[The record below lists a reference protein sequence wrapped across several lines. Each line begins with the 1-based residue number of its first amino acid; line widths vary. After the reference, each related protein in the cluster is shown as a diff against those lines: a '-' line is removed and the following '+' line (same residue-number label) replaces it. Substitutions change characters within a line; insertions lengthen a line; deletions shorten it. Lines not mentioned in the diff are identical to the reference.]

1 MPEIKFTKIT
11 DMDIK
16 NKKILVRVDINS
28 SIDLEKHEIRSDP
41 RIKAILPTLEALKE
55 AAVVL
60 IAHQSRFGKP
70 DCIDLDLHAQ
80 RLNEYLGGRVKFVRD
95 LFGDEAIAAIK
106 VLQPG
111 EVLLLNNVRL
121 WKTET
126 EVKSIEEAEQTEL
139 ITKLSPLFDY
149 FVNDAFGAAHRAHV
163 SLIGWP
169 TICAG
174 PTVERELKMVQK
186 LFKPEKPSVWLVGGA
201 KAWDKFQALSFNL
214 ENGSIDKALV
224 CGLTAILILEAKGIS
239 MGDANKK
246 FIADDLEAHRDE
258 IRAVYEKYIDAI
270 ELPLDL
276 AYEENG
282 IRKEAPTE
290 EAGALNVS
298 TGDIGQKTIEKYKTI
313 LKEAKTIVA
322 NGPPGIFE
330 NENFKQSS
338 FEIVEAMA
346 AAADAGAF
354 VAIGGGDMGAV
365 AEMSG
370 YGDKITISTG
380 GGALLKIL
388 SGKDLPLLQVLRNK
402 MPNKE

>member
-1 MPEIKFTKIT
+1 MPEIKFKKIT
-11 DMDIK
+11 DFDIK

-28 SIDLEKHEIRSDP
+28 SIDLEKNEIRSDP
-41 RIKAILPTLEALKE
+41 RIKAIVPTLEALKE

-60 IAHQSRFGKP
+60 IAHQSRYGKP
-70 DCIDLDLHAQ
+70 DCIDLELHAKQ
-80 RLNEYLGGRVKFVRD
+80 LNEYLGGRVKFVKD
-95 LFGDEAIAAIK
+95 LFGDEAIAAIEA
-106 VLQPG
+106 LQPG
-111 EVLLLNNVRL
+111 EILVLNNVRL
-121 WKTET
+121 WKKET
-126 EVKSIEEAEQTEL
+126 EVKSIEEAEKTEL
-139 ITKLSPLFDY
+139 ITRLSPLFDY

-174 PTVERELKMVQK
+174 PTVVRELKMVQK

-201 KAWDKFQALSFNL
+201 KAWDKFQALSYNL

-224 CGLTAILILEAKGIS
+224 CGLTAILILEATGVP

-246 FIADDLEAHRDE
+246 FIADDLAKHGDE
-258 IRAVYEKYIDAI
+258 IRTVYEKYRDSI
-270 ELPLDL
+270 ELPIDL

-282 IRKEAPTE
+282 SRKEVVTKE
-290 EAGALNVS
+290 VGAMNVS
-298 TGDIGQKTIEKYKTI
+298 TGDIGRKTIDKFKDI
-313 LKEAKTIVA
+313 LKGAKTIVA

-338 FEIVEAMA
+338 FEIVDAMA
-346 AAADAGAF
+346 AAAENGAF

-370 YGDKITISTG
+370 HADKITISTG

-402 MPNKE
+402 MPN